1 MKQID
6 RCPFAHR
13 QMMHGVSDSQF
24 AGCHQTKCITF
35 STYNVA
41 CVTII
46 IRNCVGMHQRETLLT
61 TEEKKNEEKTNSRTR
76 NECEQNDHN
85 FGCITY
91 VVLN

>member
-61 TEEKKNEEKTNSRTR
+61 TEEKKMKRKQTVEHEMNANRTTT
-76 NECEQNDHN
+76 
-85 FGCITY
+85 ILA
-91 VVLN
+91 VLHT